1 MQPNSTND
9 RLVTVDALRGFAL
22 LGIMLA
28 HFIFWYTA
36 GPLPDDVFSKHND
49 IGSQVANIFNNLF
62 ITGKFFTF
70 FSFLFGLSFY
80 LQMRGMQHDPNTFL
94 RRYSWRLILLLII
107 GLAHHAL
114 WMGDILSIYAP
125 LGFVLL
131 LLRKL
136 NNKWLVI
143 TGLFLALNLPGRIVG
158 LVQILNHTPPNFGDF
173 PAMAKSY
180 NAVIDHGTFIEI
192 LKYNI
197 NHLS

>member
-1 MQPNSTND
+1 MQPKLTGD
-9 RLVTVDALRGFAL
+9 RLITVDALRGFAL

-36 GPLPDDVFSKHND
+36 GPLPDDVLGKYKD
-49 IGSQVANIFNNLF
+49 IGSQVTDIFNNLF

-80 LQMRGMQHDPNTFL
+80 LQMRGLQNDPRTFL

-158 LVQILNHTPPNFGDF
+158 LVQILN
-173 PAMAKSY
+173 
-180 NAVIDHGTFIEI
+180 
-192 LKYNI
+192 
-197 NHLS
+197 